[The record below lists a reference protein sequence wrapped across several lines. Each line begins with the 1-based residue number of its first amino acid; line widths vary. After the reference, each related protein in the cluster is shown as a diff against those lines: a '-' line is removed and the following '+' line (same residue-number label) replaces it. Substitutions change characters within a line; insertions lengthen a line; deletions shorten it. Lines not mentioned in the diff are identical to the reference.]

1 MDEDRLSI
9 EDEKYL
15 CKLNKMNAFD
25 LFKTQKKEELK
36 MEEANDHGDFIL
48 FKIMERQYQMI
59 EYVILNRM
67 HNN

>member
-36 MEEANDHGDFIL
+36 MEEANNHGDFIL

>member
-9 EDEKYL
+9 GDEKYL

>member
-36 MEEANDHGDFIL
+36 MKEANDHGDFIL